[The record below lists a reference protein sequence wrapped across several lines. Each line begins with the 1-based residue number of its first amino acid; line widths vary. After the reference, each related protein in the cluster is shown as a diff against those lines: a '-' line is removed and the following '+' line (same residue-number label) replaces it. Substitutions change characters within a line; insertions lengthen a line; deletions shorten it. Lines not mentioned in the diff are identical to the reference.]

1 MSNLWFSINY
11 IYTHRVTIV
20 KHYWWD
26 FLQKSLKEVIRK
38 GHELFMR
45 TSNFKSCHPSLSSSI
60 LKVFDDGYPALVPS
74 SRGVTNYIYIMIYY
88 FSAIHVHFKL
98 QKPALP
104 SLTYDIRCM
113 CSLPISFDTFK
124 GMINKETSKSSV
136 LSYAFYFLCLGY
148 CLHGMQAII
157 WYFYFVYF

>member
-1 MSNLWFSINY
+1 M
-11 IYTHRVTIV
+11 H
-20 KHYWWD
+20 
-26 FLQKSLKEVIRK
+26 
-38 GHELFMR
+38 
-45 TSNFKSCHPSLSSSI
+45 FKSFRRWI
-60 LKVFDDGYPALVPS
+60 LVPS
-74 SRGVTNYIYIMIYY
+74 FRGVTNCIYIVIYY

-136 LSYAFYFLCLGY
+136 LSYVFYFLCLGY

-157 WYFYFVYF
+157 WYFYFVYLLIHFFNMTCFHRCIPFVELGPAPHIPTGSLPWIWRRSWPPLRAAAVLPV